1 MAVGAP
7 KEWVRV
13 TNAGGGVAVLT
24 LHKPPV
30 NALGSA
36 QWAALL
42 DTWKDLEGRYAKS
55 LPPPGPP
62 TAGVTPAGSLDDR
75 LRAVVL
81 ATPAAAPAATPAALA
96 KDGGSTSSCGSD
108 SGDADAG
115 LYAPATSYAAFVAF
129 WTTATAALSRLYRS
143 PLHTVVAARGLACA
157 AGTGLALTA
166 DVRLAADAV
175 GGTNGDGGTAAGAT
189 KIGLHEVA
197 LGLPVPP
204 RWADLTAR
212 LLGGG
217 VAERVLGAGRRLSA
231 ADAAAVGLVDA
242 VVASPAD
249 LTGAAVAAAAAVLRH
264 PDAGRVAT
272 KAAFRSAF
280 ADAWAAGAAAE
291 AEELWGVLSDPAVVA
306 ALEAKFPFLAA
317 ARA

>member
-1 MAVGAP
+1 MS
-7 KEWVRV
+7 
-13 TNAGGGVAVLT
+13 NFCAG
-24 LHKPPV
+24 H
-30 NALGSA
+30 
-36 QWAALL
+36 
-42 DTWKDLEGRYAKS
+42 DIFE
-55 LPPPGPP
+55 
-62 TAGVTPAGSLDDR
+62 
-75 LRAVVL
+75 
-81 ATPAAAPAATPAALA
+81 
-96 KDGGSTSSCGSD
+96 
-108 SGDADAG
+108 

-129 WTTATAALSRLYRS
+129 WTTATAALTRVYRS
-143 PLHTVVAARGLACA
+143 PLHTVVAAYGLACA
-157 AGTGLALTA
+157 AGTGLALTV
-166 DVRLAADAV
+166 DVRLAADAA

-212 LLGGG
+212 VLGVG

-242 VVASPAD
+242 VVASPAE

-264 PDAGRVAT
+264 PDGGRVAT
-272 KAAFRSAF
+272 KAAFRTAF
-280 ADAWAAGAAAE
+280 ADGWAAGAAAE
-291 AEELWGVLSDPAVVA
+291 AEELWGVLSDPSVVA